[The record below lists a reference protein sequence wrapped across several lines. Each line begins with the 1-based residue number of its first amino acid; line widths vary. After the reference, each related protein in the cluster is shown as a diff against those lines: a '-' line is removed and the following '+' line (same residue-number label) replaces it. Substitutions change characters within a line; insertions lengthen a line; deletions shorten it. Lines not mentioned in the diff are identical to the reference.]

1 MQHVL
6 CALYAKK
13 QARNL
18 LVFTRNCLNTNSNR
32 ARTRRSPHKIPGLPS
47 FNVKLMISK
56 WLLGKK
62 CDDVPRENLKQVF
75 NYCLRRLSYNL
86 LFISEPWRPYLTGG
100 DVAATTATDQ
110 SRRLGRLGRP
120 KIACTLTKAETSPR
134 LLPVYIFLDLQL
146 DLSFDDVNTRSVT
159 WSLNWVKQRQAVS
172 RRSRCNVSSVS
183 SRSRRRRGDVS
194 SVSSRSRRRRGD
206 VSSVAG
212 KISLCN

>member
-1 MQHVL
+1 MLVIIIIIIIIIIITRCYVKANSFVQFL
-6 CALYAKK
+6 CPKFALTYVEFA
-13 QARNL
+13 L
-18 LVFTRNCLNTNSNR
+18 
-32 ARTRRSPHKIPGLPS
+32 
-47 FNVKLMISK
+47 
-56 WLLGKK
+56 
-62 CDDVPRENLKQVF
+62 
-75 NYCLRRLSYNL
+75 
-86 LFISEPWRPYLTGG
+86 RPYLTGG

-110 SRRLGRLGRP
+110 SRRLGRP
-120 KIACTLTKAETSPR
+120 KIACALTKAETSPR
-134 LLPVYIFLDLQL
+134 LLPVYIYLDLQL

-159 WSLNWVKQRQAVS
+159 WSLKWVKQRQAVS